1 MAIQTQMNLGRVR
14 PVYKGAYNAL
24 AAYGTLDM
32 VLYEKEIWMMVA
44 RSYTPGDLP
53 VDAGNGLSASGAWA
67 KIGYQGERGVQGETG
82 PIGPYYRPSVAV
94 DGTFSWTNDGG
105 LVNPDPVKIDLYWH
119 TISGTAARVST
130 TQFTVAGTES
140 VIVEGRGVRINDAIL
155 THIKSVSV
163 ANDVTTVTVDT
174 AVVPATI
181 SKVEIGVISI
191 DMLPTITGFL
201 PLSGGTLT
209 GDITTKN
216 ITMSS
221 SEIRTLLD
229 SQALYQYGGTGWQ
242 HGAQITLFGKDHSSS
257 PGDFTISANN
267 GTNSS
272 DLFGRPD
279 GTLLWNGKSIV
290 NNGAFNKMFFSQTSG
305 SYTAPYTGVYRIT
318 LKGGGG
324 SGATVDSSALTGG
337 SGGGEGGLVI
347 FFATLT
353 AGTSYSYTIGAGGA
367 AVSAT
372 GTTSEG
378 VSGGA
383 SSFNLGPGF
392 TAVANGGEG
401 ALNTT
406 GVAPG
411 VGGTGVLPP
420 SVDGI
425 AYRGAAGQVLCA
437 SGASDY
443 AAGASGGGIG
453 GSRGAINTAAPA
465 AVMGGGGGG
474 GSRWGSSVYGSGAGG
489 DGFIVIEYA
498 G

>member
-181 SKVEIGVISI
+181 SKVEVGVLNT
-191 DMLPTITGFL
+191 DMLPVT
-201 PLSGGTLT
+201 S
-209 GDITTKN
+209 DATKN
-216 ITMSS
+216 SP
-221 SEIRTLLD
+221 LWVPN
-229 SQALYQYGGTGWQ
+229 SQALAAVKAIADAAVPMSLVSSTGG
-242 HGAQITLFGKDHSSS
+242 AGKIPIATEDGLI
-257 PGDFTISANN
+257 PQNAAGL
-267 GTNSS
+267 SS
-272 DLFGRPD
+272 D
-279 GTLLWNGKSIV
+279 S
-290 NNGAFNKMFFSQTSG
+290 
-305 SYTAPYTGVYRIT
+305 
-318 LKGGGG
+318 
-324 SGATVDSSALTGG
+324 
-337 SGGGEGGLVI
+337 
-347 FFATLT
+347 
-353 AGTSYSYTIGAGGA
+353 
-367 AVSAT
+367 
-372 GTTSEG
+372 
-378 VSGGA
+378 
-383 SSFNLGPGF
+383 NLIR
-392 TAVANGGEG
+392 T
-401 ALNTT
+401 
-406 GVAPG
+406 
-411 VGGTGVLPP
+411 
-420 SVDGI
+420 
-425 AYRGAAGQVLCA
+425 A
-437 SGASDY
+437 SGIMMYTHDLLNITSDDN
-443 AAGASGGGIG
+443 
-453 GSRGAINTAAPA
+453 GSISMTYPVAFKSRPVLSIETYTHPVRMFSVQSNNVSRLQLYVFDNNHNLLKQESVIL
-465 AVMGGGGGG
+465 AVLALG
-474 GSRWGSSVYGSGAGG
+474 RWK
-489 DGFIVIEYA
+489 
-498 G
+498 